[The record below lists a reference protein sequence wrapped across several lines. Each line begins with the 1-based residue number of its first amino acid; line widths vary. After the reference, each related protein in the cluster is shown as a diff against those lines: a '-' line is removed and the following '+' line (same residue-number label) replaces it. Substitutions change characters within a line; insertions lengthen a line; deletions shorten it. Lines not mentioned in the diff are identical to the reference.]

1 LLKRNQKKSK
11 LSLQTVTEKLSMKLS
26 NMLKRMLR
34 HKRKQK
40 LITLNKSTISTN
52 KLLKRPTTKTPS
64 LKPEDK
70 FQFKESSLMVDKLKS
85 LLLTKQIQLQQLQLL
100 QLLQPSL
107 PKLLQLSLLTLLQ
120 QRPWKKLFFK
130 IQKIH
135 INKKLSL
142 WKQFSKPPRL
152 KELSKLPAIK
162 MLLLLKRNISNNLRT
177 RRTLLELIER
187 FKVMEDSFT
196 IHQLLINITMLP
208 NLLSKRKE
216 KRKKLQTKLS
226 HSPHLNLINKRK
238 NL

>member
-1 LLKRNQKKSK
+1 MLKRNQKKSK

-70 FQFKESSLMVDKLKS
+70 FQFKETSLMVDKLKS
-85 LLLTKQIQLQQLQLL
+85 LLLTKQIQLQLLQPLQPTLL

-107 PKLLQLSLLTLLQ
+107 PTLLQ

-130 IQKIH
+130 IQKIL

-196 IHQLLINITMLP
+196 MHQLSINITMLP

>member
-1 LLKRNQKKSK
+1 MLKRNQKKSK

-70 FQFKESSLMVDKLKS
+70 FQFKETSLMVDKLKS
-85 LLLTKQIQLQQLQLL
+85 LLLTKQIQLQLLQPLQPTLL

-107 PKLLQLSLLTLLQ
+107 PTLLQ

-130 IQKIH
+130 IQKIL

-196 IHQLLINITMLP
+196 IHQLSINITMLP